1 MGPEITQ
8 QRKEEKIKM
17 TEDTRTKEDPVL
29 SEDDIEIGCI
39 VHSNNHM
46 DYVVE
51 VYRERDRDRAP
62 KKHEYSFG
70 HPVYTHQRVEGQDYV
85 VFGVVYDT
93 QILDPD
99 QGRAGPRLAA
109 ERQDMFTPG
118 YVQDKQTILGVALLG
133 YAKVSESPDDSDGGW
148 DIEEVSHEM
157 PPWTLDVDMMVRE
170 VNDDAF
176 LRLHTVDGDL
186 ELGYYQRLLSVADS
200 FGAEVSLSIL
210 ERLRRVTGPD
220 VNEMLDVLERNIR
233 WQSTTDRGVVR

>member
-8 QRKEEKIKM
+8 QRKEEKVRM
-17 TEDTRTKEDPVL
+17 SDNTQDSREYPVL

-70 HPVYTHQRVEGQDYV
+70 HPVYTHQKVQGKDYA

-99 QGRAGPRLAA
+99 QGRSGPRLAA

-118 YVQDKQTILGVALLG
+118 YVQDKQTVLGVALLG
-133 YAKVSESPDDSDGGW
+133 YAEVSESPDGRGW
-148 DIEEVSHEM
+148 GIEEVSHEM
-157 PPWTLDVDMMVRE
+157 PPWTLDVDMIVRE
-170 VNDDAF
+170 VNDDGF

-210 ERLRRVTGPD
+210 ERLRRVTGSEVD
-220 VNEMLDVLERNIR
+220 EMLDVLERNIR

>member
-1 MGPEITQ
+1 MS
-8 QRKEEKIKM
+8 
-17 TEDTRTKEDPVL
+17 DNTRDSREDPVL

-70 HPVYTHQRVEGQDYV
+70 HPVYTHQRVQEKDYV

-93 QILDPD
+93 QIVDPD

-133 YAKVSESPDDSDGGW
+133 YAKVSESPNDSGGGW
-148 DIEEVSHEM
+148 EIEEVSHEM

-176 LRLHTVDGDL
+176 LRLHTVDGEL

-210 ERLRRVTGPD
+210 ERLRRVTGSEVD
-220 VNEMLDVLERNIR
+220 EMLDVLERNIR